1 MQEEANS
8 RNPPWRACLVCR
20 KRKIKCS
27 RGQPC
32 QYCEKLSLECT
43 YSDVKVKEKETPTDE
58 VASRLERIEALLQNL
73 DLKISNTVTPPTE
86 TPTTSDRPSPAS
98 LSSDISQRLSKT
110 KSSMKGKLI
119 PGNDGRYVTHSF
131 WRGLDETDARQND
144 SSSEPTL
151 PRSDSILLSSSDNPR
166 ESTIPEADAI
176 SRGTLQFHPTTD
188 QLFAL
193 WKVYLANVDP
203 ICKLLHTPST
213 QRQLLRA
220 NEDLTEVPPAFEA
233 LMFAIYFAAIT
244 SIPSSTSMRAFHEDR
259 PVLLSRYRLGLE
271 QALAK
276 ANYMSRTNV
285 TIVQALTLFLICARM
300 SVDKEYVWS
309 MTGFLIRFATKLG
322 LQHDPA
328 DLGLTPFRAEMRRRL
343 WWQIY
348 VLDIRTAEDFD
359 MDPSICEHTFDT
371 RFPANV
377 NDADFDED
385 TTHELAGTNDRTEML
400 FTLLRTEVSC
410 AARHIIFTPELATN
424 YPHSNVS
431 PSERRDLIDQLMSKL
446 EQKYFKYCDP
456 QVPICFLAES
466 ATRMVITKIQLTMNH
481 PARNGSAYC
490 QTVMRDLALRS
501 IDLIENAHVLRTDDK
516 YSRWVCH

>member
-1 MQEEANS
+1 MQEETSS
-8 RNPPWRACLVCR
+8 RNPPWRSCLTCR

-32 QYCEKLSLECT
+32 QYCAKLSLECT
-43 YSDVKVKEKETPTDE
+43 YSDVKIKEKETPTDE
-58 VASRLERIEALLQNL
+58 VAARLGRIEALLLNL
-73 DLKISNTVTPPTE
+73 DLKISNTITPPIE
-86 TPTTSDRPSPAS
+86 TPSTSDRPSPAS
-98 LSSDISQRLSKT
+98 LSSDIPQRLSQT

-119 PGNDGRYVTHSF
+119 PGNDGRYATHSF
-131 WRGLDETDARQND
+131 WRGLDDTIAGPKDSTSEPALPRLDQTLP
-144 SSSEPTL
+144 SSS
-151 PRSDSILLSSSDNPR
+151 SIPR
-166 ESTIPEADAI
+166 ESAIPEAHAI
-176 SRGTLQFHPTTD
+176 PKGTLQFHPTTD

-203 ICKLLHTPST
+203 ICKLLHIPST

-220 NEDLTEVPPAFEA
+220 DENLTEVPPAFEA

-271 QALAK
+271 QSLAK

-285 TIVQALTLFLICARM
+285 TIVQALTLFLICVRM

-309 MTGFLIRFATKLG
+309 MTGLLIRFATKLG
-322 LQHDPA
+322 LHHDPA

-359 MDPSICEHTFDT
+359 MDPSICEHSFDT
-371 RFPANV
+371 GFPANV

-385 TTHELAGTNDRTEML
+385 TTHGLAGADGRTEML

-410 AARHIIFTPELATN
+410 AARHIIFTPELASN

-431 PSERRDLIDQLMSKL
+431 PSERRDLIDQLISKL
-446 EQKYFKYCDP
+446 EQKYFKYCDY
-456 QVPICFLAES
+456 QDQHLVKRLC
-466 ATRMVITKIQLTMNH
+466 ATL
-481 PARNGSAYC
+481 PYA
-490 QTVMRDLALRS
+490 ALIS
-501 IDLIENAHVLRTDDK
+501 
-516 YSRWVCH
+516 